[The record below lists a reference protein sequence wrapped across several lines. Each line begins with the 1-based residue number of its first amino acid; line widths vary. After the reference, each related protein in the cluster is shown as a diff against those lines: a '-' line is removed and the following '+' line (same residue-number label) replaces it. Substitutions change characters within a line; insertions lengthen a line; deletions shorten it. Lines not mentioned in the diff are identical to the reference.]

1 MSETLENTPETFEK
15 LINEVNE
22 FKDKYLRVVA
32 ESDNYRKRVERDKE
46 TALKFANE
54 KLAKDLLETLDN
66 FENALKVEMPDE
78 VRLGIELIY
87 NSLTKTLQKHKVV
100 ECMNEMFDPNFHEA
114 VSKVDVGL
122 EPNTITAVLRKGY
135 VLHDRLLRPTSVVIQ
150 G

>member
-15 LINEVNE
+15 LINEVNA

-54 KLAKDLLETLDN
+54 RLAKDLLETLDN